1 MDETTEKKIRNIFES
16 LKKEID
22 NNTPPKEGSSSIV
35 RIGICMGIEMALESI
50 AYEFN
55 AEEILKEYGDFD

>member
-22 NNTPPKEGSSSIV
+22 NITHPKEETPSIV
-35 RIGICMGIEMALESI
+35 RVGICMGIEMALESI
-50 AYEFN
+50 ACEFN
-55 AEEILKEYGDFD
+55 AEEMLKEYGYFD